1 MAGRKAAFMRCFE
14 CSLLLR
20 ADKDDPD
27 VSFMDKR
34 RIQLNLKKKN
44 FLDLFRVNAPFIPPV
59 KWQGGSPVVR
69 SNAAVCSTCA

>member
-34 RIQLNLKKKN
+34 RIQLNLKKKKIWT
-44 FLDLFRVNAPFIPPV
+44 F
-59 KWQGGSPVVR
+59 SE
-69 SNAAVCSTCA
+69 